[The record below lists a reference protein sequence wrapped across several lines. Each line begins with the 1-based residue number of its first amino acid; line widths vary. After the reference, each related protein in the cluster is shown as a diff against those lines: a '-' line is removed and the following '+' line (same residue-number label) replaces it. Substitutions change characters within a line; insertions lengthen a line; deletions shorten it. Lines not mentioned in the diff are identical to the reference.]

1 MATLAEGFPCSFLSC
16 KANARVKPVKTG
28 HGPHSSKFLC
38 CSIYFF
44 VLSYLFL
51 CCSMYCFVS
60 FTVLFVC
67 ICVLYDCHRVATQ
80 LQLTNISYHYFLNNV
95 IEQKCVSGFSLQLQP
110 KTFLILRINEQNIV
124 INASQSSRHVKRRIK
139 SHLLF
144 AGIIRSSPFSPR
156 QQDKG

>member
-1 MATLAEGFPCSFLSC
+1 MTFFSYNFFSYISAFQSNSKNALPKVSLTPEYLTFLSIFWLIVCLCMATLAEGFPCSFLSC

-67 ICVLYDCHRVATQ
+67 ICVLYDWHRVATQ

-95 IEQKCVSGFSLQLQP
+95 IEQKCVSGFSLQL
-110 KTFLILRINEQNIV
+110 
-124 INASQSSRHVKRRIK
+124 
-139 SHLLF
+139 
-144 AGIIRSSPFSPR
+144 
-156 QQDKG
+156 